1 MSTPFLAGL
10 STADRAFVAARSR
23 GAARP
28 SYVIAGLTPA
38 DDVSVQISEDF
49 EAFLIVLSPDLK
61 KSIVQF
67 LSRVAPSGQNEDE
80 AALIAEIVSVRTAN
94 YQQVY
99 SDVGR
104 DVAAY
109 DAARTAFNAFLENAS
124 RSTPTDINEDSDEA
138 PSSSTERTANI
149 LPDLAALN
157 ASISVPYQTFLRP
170 EGLAAHDRIT
180 DTGVLYRYQNTAAS
194 RTRELLSW
202 QTVLSTYLF

>member
-10 STADRAFVAARSR
+10 STADRTFVAARSR

-80 AALIAEIVSVRTAN
+80 AALIAEIVSVRATS

-124 RSTPTDINEDSDEA
+124 RSTTDEA
-138 PSSSTERTANI
+138 TSSTERTANI

>member
-124 RSTPTDINEDSDEA
+124 RSTTDEEA
-138 PSSSTERTANI
+138 TSSTERTANI